1 MFSIRGP
8 SGRRAGRVL
17 GAFSGTLARPLFGKR
32 GDGFEGNP
40 GLVLTVSFYC
50 LFVHIF
56 VWGKKRISGGQKGC
70 PGHSREGLFFVVFA

>member
-32 GDGFEGNP
+32 GGGFDENP
-40 GLVLTVSFYC
+40 GLVLTVSF
-50 LFVHIF
+50 
-56 VWGKKRISGGQKGC
+56 
-70 PGHSREGLFFVVFA
+70 